1 MKLYVEINGE
11 KHYISESV
19 VKENALYEG
28 MTTPYTGLKIKKDGN
43 AKAVTTK
50 TNETIIALP
59 TAIDD
64 SEINTDINEIA
75 DPEESTDVSEPIP
88 ESATV
93 SDESSVD
100 DKESNKVPPKAEDAA
115 DPIPISEETDYQGS
129 STTEVN
135 ESVTKK
141 KIPRKSKLDPYL
153 PLIKELFEKYP
164 DITDVRVFEELC
176 EAGFD
181 GGKTIVT
188 DRLRQIRRRE
198 TAPPG

>member
-11 KHYISESV
+11 KHYIDKGI
-19 VKENALYEG
+19 VKENALHEG
-28 MTTPYTGLKIKKDGN
+28 MITPFTGLKIKKEDN
-43 AKAVTTK
+43 TEAVTTE
-50 TNETIIALP
+50 TNERIIALP

-64 SEINTDINEIA
+64 SETNTDISKIA
-75 DPEESTDVSEPIP
+75 DSEDSTDVVEPIP

-93 SDESSVD
+93 SDESSAD
-100 DKESNKVPPKAEDAA
+100 AKEPDEVLPKSEDTEN
-115 DPIPISEETDYQGS
+115 PIPISEETDYQEN

-141 KIPRKSKLDPYL
+141 KIPRKSKLAPYL
-153 PLIKELFEKYP
+153 PLMKELLEKYP
-164 DITDVRVFEELC
+164 DITDVRVFEEIC

>member
-11 KHYISESV
+11 KHYINKSV
-19 VKENALYEG
+19 VKENALHEG
-28 MTTPYTGLKIKKDGN
+28 MTTPFTGLKIKKDGN
-43 AKAVTTK
+43 AEAVTIEA
-50 TNETIIALP
+50 NERIIALP

-64 SEINTDINEIA
+64 SETNTDISKIA
-75 DPEESTDVSEPIP
+75 DSEDSTDVVEPIP

-93 SDESSVD
+93 SDESSAD
-100 DKESNKVPPKAEDAA
+100 AKEPDEVLPKSEDTEN
-115 DPIPISEETDYQGS
+115 PIPISEETDYQEN

-153 PLIKELFEKYP
+153 PLMKELLEKYP

-198 TAPPG
+198 TAPPD

>member
-11 KHYISESV
+11 KHYINESV
-19 VKENALYEG
+19 VKKNALHEG
-28 MTTPYTGLKIKKDGN
+28 MITPFTGLKIKKEGN
-43 AKAVTTK
+43 GKAVTTK
-50 TNETIIALP
+50 PNETITALP

-75 DPEESTDVSEPIP
+75 DSED
-88 ESATV
+88 S
-93 SDESSVD
+93 
-100 DKESNKVPPKAEDAA
+100 
-115 DPIPISEETDYQGS
+115 
-129 STTEVN
+129 TEVN

-153 PLIKELFEKYP
+153 PLMKELLEKYP

-198 TAPPG
+198 TAYPG

>member
-11 KHYISESV
+11 KHYINESV
-19 VKENALYEG
+19 VKENALHEG
-28 MTTPYTGLKIKKDGN
+28 MTTPFTGLKIKKDGN
-43 AKAVTTK
+43 AKTVTTK
-50 TNETIIALP
+50 SNETITALP

-75 DPEESTDVSEPIP
+75 DSEDPTDVVEPIP

-93 SDESSVD
+93 SDESSAD
-100 DKESNKVPPKAEDAA
+100 AKEPNEVPPKAEDAA
-115 DPIPISEETDYQGS
+115 DPIHISEDKDYQES
-129 STTEVN
+129 STTAVN

-153 PLIKELFEKYP
+153 QFMKELLEKYP

-198 TAPPG
+198 TDPPG